1 MHDTFESVLV
11 LNNQVTRIHFIS
23 FLQVDCPDSSDE
35 KDCDV
40 LEVPSDYRSQIFPIT
55 ASGDPLLVTVNV
67 TILAFP
73 EIHTLELS
81 YTVDFVLLMQ
91 WIDPRLALNQIPNLN

>member
-1 MHDTFESVLV
+1 M
-11 LNNQVTRIHFIS
+11 
-23 FLQVDCPDSSDE
+23 
-35 KDCDV
+35 

-91 WIDPRLALNQIPNLN
+91 WIDPRLALNQTFKKLKGIFEKRRFFLDCSFTT

>member
-1 MHDTFESVLV
+1 M
-11 LNNQVTRIHFIS
+11 N
-23 FLQVDCPDSSDE
+23 
-35 KDCDV
+35 KDF
-40 LEVPSDYRSQIFPIT
+40 RSQIFPIT
-55 ASGDPLLVTVNV
+55 TSGDPLLVTVNV

-91 WIDPRLALNQIPNLN
+91 WIDPRLQFYNLREQYDLNALSKTVQSQVLHLISQWIYEGV

>member
-1 MHDTFESVLV
+1 MLDLH
-11 LNNQVTRIHFIS
+11 NQVRLVYSFI
-23 FLQVDCPDSSDE
+23 LKVDCPDSSDE

-91 WIDPRLALNQIPNLN
+91 WIDPRLAFNQIARL

>member
-1 MHDTFESVLV
+1 MLV
-11 LNNQVTRIHFIS
+11 LHNS
-23 FLQVDCPDSSDE
+23 FLLQVDCPDSSDE

-91 WIDPRLALNQIPNLN
+91 WIDPRLALNQISGLRGNL

>member
-1 MHDTFESVLV
+1 M
-11 LNNQVTRIHFIS
+11 
-23 FLQVDCPDSSDE
+23 
-35 KDCDV
+35 

-55 ASGDPLLVTVNV
+55 TSGDPLLVTVNV

-91 WIDPRLALNQIPNLN
+91 WIDPRLALQQNTESERSLRALSLYLYGSDLHAKSRF

>member
-1 MHDTFESVLV
+1 MCQDEKNCFC
-11 LNNQVTRIHFIS
+11 IAPPK
-23 FLQVDCPDSSDE
+23 VDCPDSSDE

-91 WIDPRLALNQIPNLN
+91 WIDPR

>member
-1 MHDTFESVLV
+1 M
-11 LNNQVTRIHFIS
+11 
-23 FLQVDCPDSSDE
+23 
-35 KDCDV
+35 

-91 WIDPRLALNQIPNLN
+91 WIDPRLALNQIAKLKGILENKIKKFLGCSSTT